1 TNFLDIFR
9 ECQRRMKMQ
18 YPTGVRFIN
27 AEIDRRYDIRSESEN
42 QLIEQEL
49 NVNGKF
55 STGRN

>member
-1 TNFLDIFR
+1 
-9 ECQRRMKMQ
+9 MQ